1 MALFKDKYRIES
13 VRLPG
18 HDYSQPGAYFIT
30 ICTHNRQCL
39 FGEIVDGEIMLNKFG
54 ELVKTE
60 WQKTGIIRP
69 NIFIDAFVI
78 MPNHLHGILIIND
91 NDEFCYG
98 RDTLQRVSTIGRK
111 TNENNQI
118 EQFGK
123 PTKNSIPTI
132 VRLFKSTTTKQIN
145 QIRQTPGIPV
155 WQRNYYEH
163 IIRDTY
169 DLSRIRHYIA
179 NNPKNWKNDE
189 YNINPQ

>member
-1 MALFKDKYRIES
+1 MMNE
-13 VRLPG
+13 
-18 HDYSQPGAYFIT
+18 
-30 ICTHNRQCL
+30 
-39 FGEIVDGEIMLNKFG
+39 FG

-69 NIFIDAFVI
+69 NIVIDAFVI

-91 NDEFCYG
+91 DFCYC

-111 TNENNQI
+111 INENNQI

-155 WQRNYYEH
+155 WQSNYYEH
-163 IIRDTY
+163 IIRDID

-179 NNPKNWKNDE
+179 DNPKIWNNDE
-189 YNINPQ
+189 YNINHQ